1 MALSYELVP
10 IIQDIY
16 VNNSDKK
23 LPEYIEICD
32 EKYKVKDNIN
42 IYEKDNLQYC
52 FIDNKINMPIKS
64 YIFKKLKEL
73 GYDII
78 SIQNSTTTYLKFKYD
93 NFDFVPMLVEIAK
106 KHKRC
111 YIPSYE
117 NKTDI
122 RLYKIDEWHNEEVI
136 CYNFDNKDKF
146 VYIDYR
152 YKNLID
158 ELIETYN
165 KPKQEEV
172 ETIITK
178 EMRLFKLEG
187 LPVYYFGDDNY
198 DNIITA
204 KRRLYI
210 GRNFVWNKNYEFY
223 SDMNDK
229 ELKKELIE
237 WVSPEFILKCHKG
250 ATRQV
255 KFRAIN
261 KKYYE
266 YSKIKYHCF
275 DEDKD
280 NYYILNKYYDEVKKL
295 ENKEN
300 KENKENVNTNWETV

>member
-1 MALSYELVP
+1 MVLSYESLP
-10 IIQDIY
+10 ITQGIY
-16 VNNSDKK
+16 VNKSDKK
-23 LPEYIEICD
+23 LPEYVEIYD

-52 FIDNKINMPIKS
+52 FINNKIKMPNLAIVLN
-64 YIFKKLKEL
+64 KLREL
-73 GYDII
+73 GYNIFN
-78 SIQNSTTTYLKFKYD
+78 IQSSSTVYLKFKYD
-93 NFDFVPMLVEIAK
+93 NLDFVPMLVEIAK
-106 KHKRC
+106 KYKRC

-122 RLYKIDEWHNEEVI
+122 RLYKIDEWNNELI
-136 CYNFDNKDKF
+136 IHYNFDNKDKF

-158 ELIETYN
+158 ELIDICDR
-165 KPKQEEV
+165 PKKEEV

-178 EMRLFKLEG
+178 EMRLFKLEELSPG
-187 LPVYYFGDDNY
+187 YFGTDNY

-223 SDMNDK
+223 SDMNNT

-237 WVSPEFILKCHKG
+237 WVGSKFILKCHKG

-255 KFRAIN
+255 KFRLIN
-261 KKYYE
+261 KEYYE
-266 YSKIKYHCF
+266 YNKIKFYCF

-280 NYYILNKYYDEVKKL
+280 NYYILDKYYDEVKKL
-295 ENKEN
+295 K
-300 KENKENVNTNWETV
+300 NKENVNTNWETI